1 MSTTLHRSMSG
12 LQVHVPHFAEYATK
26 TAREADITL
35 DSTHVGKIALQ
46 MDDGSYWR
54 LVAGGDPPQ
63 WARVG
68 GGILLSGLISH
79 YSGTFG
85 GTDNKFPINAA
96 TGEVDLRYALCDG
109 GTYTAPD
116 GRSVTTP
123 DLRDKF
129 VMGAS
134 DTRSPGDTGGNETV
148 TPTGTAAN
156 TTLSLAQIPR
166 HSHTFPID
174 GSGYSG
180 YGLSTPNAQNNGAP
194 RSTSSVGSGGAHS
207 HSLTLDDL
215 SILPPYY
222 VLSYIMAL

>member
-1 MSTTLHRSMSG
+1 MSG

-68 GGILLSGLISH
+68 GGILLAGLISP

-85 GTDNKFPINAA
+85 GADNKFPLNAA

-116 GRSVTTP
+116 GRTVTTP
-123 DLRDKF
+123 DLRGRF
-129 VMGAS
+129 VVAAS
-134 DTRSPGDTGGNETV
+134 DDIAADEMGGSEDIV
-148 TPTGTAAN
+148 ASVDA
-156 TTLSLAQIPR
+156 TTLSQAQMPS
-166 HSHTFPID
+166 HSHSYGKAAGAD
-174 GSGYSG
+174 GSGA
-180 YGLSTPNAQNNGAP
+180 YGRQAS
-194 RSTSSVGSGGAHS
+194 SSSSVATGSAGSNGSHAHGLTVAAGANM
-207 HSLTLDDL
+207 
-215 SILPPYY
+215 PPYY
-222 VLSYIMAL
+222 ALAYIIAL